1 MIGALTGTVR
11 ATQEK
16 TLTIDVG
23 GVHFLLTTPRPEEF
37 MVGATTTITTHLHW
51 NQDRGP
57 QLLGFVNEE
66 EKTVFLMVIDC
77 PKIGP
82 SIAVQ
87 MLSQV
92 PGPQLIALL
101 ANQDEKALSKINGIG
116 PKKAEQVVTY
126 LKEKAQKLIQ
136 TGSVK
141 SSDPGQASYGQLAE
155 ALQALGY
162 NKQEI
167 TQALSMLGT
176 ESGLSF
182 DQQLRRALGVLSRAH
197 L

>member
-1 MIGALTGTVR
+1 MIGALTGLVR
-11 ATQEK
+11 STGEK
-16 TLTIDVG
+16 VVTLDVS

-37 MVGATTTITTHLHW
+37 AVGSTTTITTHLHW

-57 QLLGFVNEE
+57 HLLGFVSEQ
-66 EKTVFLMVIDC
+66 EKTVFLMVLDC

-82 SIAVQ
+82 SIAIQ

-92 PGPQLIALL
+92 PAEQLIALL
-101 ANQDEKALSKINGIG
+101 AAQDEKALSKINGIG

-136 TGSVK
+136 TGAVK
-141 SSDPGQASYGQLAE
+141 SANPEQASYGQLADT
-155 ALQALGY
+155 LQALGY
-162 NKQEI
+162 SKGEI
-167 TQALSMLGT
+167 TQALSILGT

-182 DQQLRRALGVLSRAH
+182 DQQLRKALGVLSKAH